1 MGVFLG
7 AVRHRDITNAANSH
21 NASTAFWK
29 GPTMRKLQIPDSET
43 VRKLIHQELVRS
55 EESRYGHR
63 LHGLLLLTAGLSCG
77 QVAALLGEDS
87 TTVQRWVRRFERG
100 GLEALREGKR
110 SGRPRLLGEA
120 QWQKLAGDLRMDP
133 REFGLPAKLW
143 SGRILSEH
151 LHLHYAVDL
160 GIRQSQRIF
169 RRLSSGRRKPFP
181 RSLDR
186 GKIPEKRRSN

>member
-1 MGVFLG
+1 
-7 AVRHRDITNAANSH
+7 
-21 NASTAFWK
+21 
-29 GPTMRKLQIPDSET
+29 MRKLQIPDSET
-43 VRKLIHQELVRS
+43 VRKLIHQELVRC

-100 GLEALREGKR
+100 GLVALRERKR
-110 SGRPRLLGEA
+110 SGRPRLLDEV
-120 QWQKLAGDLRMDP
+120 QWHKLEGDLRMNP

-143 SGRILSEH
+143 SGRVLSEH
-151 LHLHYAVDL
+151 LHLHYGVDL

-169 RRLSSGRRKPFP
+169 RRLSSGRRKPVP
-181 RSLDR
+181 RFDR
-186 GKIPEKRRSN
+186 G

>member
-1 MGVFLG
+1 
-7 AVRHRDITNAANSH
+7 
-21 NASTAFWK
+21 
-29 GPTMRKLQIPDSET
+29 MRKLQIPDSQA
-43 VRKLIHQELVRS
+43 VRKTIHQELVRC
-55 EESRYGHR
+55 EQSRYGHR

-110 SGRPRLLGEA
+110 SGRPRLLDEA
-120 QWQKLAGDLRMDP
+120 QWHKLEGELRMDP

-143 SGRILSEH
+143 SGRVLSEH

-169 RRLSSGRRKPFP
+169 RRISPRRRKPLP
-181 RSLDR
+181 RVDR
-186 GKIPEKRRSN
+186 G